1 MDKSHIY
8 SATRPIQ
15 TLDNSSI
22 LWGFILRSVA
32 QSLHSSMLSPP
43 FILGRSALPLLLCT
57 LLSACA
63 AVGPNYH
70 PPVTEQLA
78 VPSQWQAALPH
89 DGDTGQLLSWWAK
102 LQDASLNRLLQAA
115 EASNPSLQK
124 AAANIASARASVTTA
139 RASYQPT
146 LTGSAS
152 ASRGNTLGSAQTT
165 TSGGLDA
172 SWEIDLFGSVRRS
185 AESADALLQARQAD
199 WHDARVSLA
208 AEVATDYVTY
218 RACQLTLQTM
228 QSSALSNQAT
238 ARITQRSW
246 QAGMTARA
254 DADLA
259 DASAAS
265 ASASAIAQQA
275 ECDVTIKALVA
286 LTGLAE
292 PELRQL
298 LDTQP
303 PRLPSS
309 NSLAV
314 QTLPVD
320 LLSQRPDVVSAERAL
335 ASASAK
341 IGVAEADRYPR
352 LSLTGSLSSSRT
364 DGVDTTPWSFGP
376 SLSLPLLN
384 GGAKRAA
391 VDSAQAA
398 YDLALATYQQSVR
411 TAVQEVEQ
419 NLVQQDSAER
429 RTADVR
435 RSAEG
440 YRAYASAVEANWR
453 AGGDSLLNLEVA
465 RRNAITAEQ
474 SLITVQ
480 RDQLLYGIA
489 LYKAVGGGWS
499 VSLGDAK

>member
-1 MDKSHIY
+1 MLLPPTSP
-8 SATRPIQ
+8 A
-15 TLDNSSI
+15 
-22 LWGFILRSVA
+22 RSV
-32 QSLHSSMLSPP
+32 
-43 FILGRSALPLLLCT
+43 LPLLLCA

-63 AVGPNYH
+63 AVGQNYH
-70 PPVTEQLA
+70 PPAAEQLT

-89 DGDTGQLLSWWAK
+89 DGDTKQLLSWWAR
-102 LQDASLNRLLQAA
+102 LQDASLNRLLEAA

-139 RASYQPT
+139 HASGQPT
-146 LTGSAS
+146 LTGAAS
-152 ASRGNTLGSAQTT
+152 ASRSNTLGSAQTT
-165 TSGGLDA
+165 TSGGFDA

-185 AESADALLQARQAD
+185 AESASALLQARQAD

-208 AEVATDYVTY
+208 AEVATNYVTY
-218 RACQLTLQTM
+218 RACQLTLQTV
-228 QSSALSNQAT
+228 QSSARSNQAT
-238 ARITQRSW
+238 ADITRQSLR
-246 QAGMTARA
+246 AGMTSRA

-259 DASAAS
+259 DASAAN

-275 ECDVTIKALVA
+275 ECDVTIKSLVA

-292 PELRQL
+292 PALRQL
-298 LDTQP
+298 LNAQP
-303 PRLPSS
+303 PQLPPSG
-309 NSLAV
+309 SLAV
-314 QTLPVD
+314 PTLPVD
-320 LLSQRPDVVSAERAL
+320 LLSQRPDLVSAERAL
-335 ASASAK
+335 AAASAK

-352 LSLTGSLSSSRT
+352 LSLTGSLSGSRT
-364 DGVDTTPWSFGP
+364 NGVDTTPWSFGP

-419 NLVQQDSAER
+419 NLVQQMSAER
-429 RTADVR
+429 RTADVH

-465 RRNAITAEQ
+465 RRNAIAAEQ
-474 SLITVQ
+474 NLITVQ

-499 VSLGDAK
+499 ASYGDEK

>member
-1 MDKSHIY
+1 MVNARNVTSGFTLQHI
-8 SATRPIQ
+8 AQ
-15 TLDNSSI
+15 L
-22 LWGFILRSVA
+22 LRTT
-32 QSLHSSMLSPP
+32 MLSPL
-43 FILGRSALPLLLCT
+43 FFLGRSGLTLLCIA
-57 LLSACA
+57 LSGCA
-63 AVGPNYH
+63 AVGPTYRA
-70 PPVTEQLA
+70 PLTEQLA

-89 DGDTGQLLSWWAK
+89 AGDTQQLLAWWGR
-102 LQDASLNRLLQAA
+102 LNDPALTRLLQAA

-124 AAANIASARASVTTA
+124 ASANIASARASASTA
-139 RASYQPT
+139 RASGQPT

-152 ASRGNTLGSAQTT
+152 ASRNNTTTGSAQSTA
-165 TSGGLDA
+165 SGGLDA

-218 RACQLTLQTM
+218 RACQLTLRTSQAAADSSQT
-228 QSSALSNQAT
+228 T
-238 ARITQRSW
+238 ADVTRRSL
-246 QAGMTARA
+246 QAGMTSRA

-265 ASASAIAQQA
+265 ASASTIAQQA

-292 PELRQL
+292 PALRWL

-303 PRLPSS
+303 PKLPPSD
-309 NSLAV
+309 SLTV

-320 LLSQRPDVVSAERAL
+320 LLSQRPDLVSAERAL
-335 ASASAK
+335 AAASAK

-376 SLSLPLLN
+376 SLSLPLFN

-398 YDLALATYQQSVR
+398 YDLALASYQQAVR

-419 NLVQQDSAER
+419 NLVRQDSAER

-440 YRAYASAVEANWR
+440 YRSYATSVEANWR

-465 RRNAITAEQ
+465 RRNAIAAEQ
-474 SLITVQ
+474 TLITVQ

-489 LYKAVGGGWS
+489 LYKAVGGGWT
-499 VSLGDAK
+499 VSTGDTP

>member
-1 MDKSHIY
+1 
-8 SATRPIQ
+8 
-15 TLDNSSI
+15 
-22 LWGFILRSVA
+22 
-32 QSLHSSMLSPP
+32 MLSPP
-43 FILGRSALPLLLCT
+43 ILLSRSVLPLLLCV

-63 AVGPNYH
+63 AVGPNYR
-70 PPVTEQLA
+70 PPAAEQLT
-78 VPSQWQAALPH
+78 VPNQWQAALPH
-89 DGDTGQLLSWWAK
+89 GGDTSQLLNWWAR

-124 AAANIASARASVTTA
+124 AAANIASARANISA
-139 RASYQPT
+139 ERASYQPT
-146 LTGSAS
+146 LSGSAS
-152 ASRGNTLGSAQTT
+152 TSRSNSTGIAQTT
-165 TSGGLDA
+165 SSGELDA

-185 AESADALLQARQAD
+185 VESADALLQARQAD

-218 RACQLTLQTM
+218 RACQLTLQTV
-228 QSSALSNQAT
+228 QASALSNQAT
-238 ARITQRSW
+238 ANITRRSL
-246 QAGMTARA
+246 QAGMTSRA

-265 ASASAIAQQA
+265 ASANVISQQA

-286 LTGLAE
+286 LTGLTE
-292 PELRQL
+292 PALRQL

-303 PRLPSS
+303 PKLPPPD
-309 NSLAV
+309 SLTLH
-314 QTLPVD
+314 TLPVD
-320 LLSQRPDVVSAERAL
+320 LLSQRPDLVSAERAL

-352 LSLTGSLSSSRT
+352 LSLTGSLSRSRT
-364 DGVDTTPWSFGP
+364 DGVMTTPWSFGP

-391 VDSAQAA
+391 VDSAQAT
-398 YDLALATYQQSVR
+398 YDLELATYKQSVR
-411 TAVQEVEQ
+411 TAVQEVEK
-419 NLVQQDSAER
+419 NLLQQDSAER

-440 YRAYASAVEANWR
+440 YRSYATAVQANWR
-453 AGGDSLLNLEVA
+453 AGGDSLLNLESA
-465 RRNAITAEQ
+465 RRNAISAEQ

-499 VSLGDAK
+499 VSLGDEK

>member
-1 MDKSHIY
+1 M
-8 SATRPIQ
+8 P
-15 TLDNSSI
+15 
-22 LWGFILRSVA
+22 
-32 QSLHSSMLSPP
+32 SPP
-43 FILGRSALPLLLCT
+43 LLPHRTTLPLLLCT

-63 AVGPNYH
+63 AVGPSYQ
-70 PPVTEQLA
+70 PPAAPQLA

-89 DGDTGQLLSWWAK
+89 AGDTGQLLAWWQRFNDPA
-102 LQDASLNRLLQAA
+102 LTALLQAS

-124 AAANIASARASVTTA
+124 ATANIASARASATTA
-139 RASYQPT
+139 RASGQPVVS
-146 LTGSAS
+146 GAAS
-152 ASRGNTLGSAQTT
+152 ATRSNTLGSAQTSVT
-165 TSGGLDA
+165 GGLDA
-172 SWEIDLFGSVRRS
+172 SWEIDLFGSVRRA

-218 RACQLTLQTM
+218 RACQMTLQTV
-228 QSSALSNQAT
+228 QQNALSSQAT
-238 ARITQRSW
+238 ANITQRSL

-254 DADLA
+254 DAALA

-275 ECDVTIKALVA
+275 ECDVTVKALVA

-292 PELRQL
+292 PALRQQL
-298 LDTQP
+298 ATP
-303 PRLPSS
+303 TPRLPTPSGFQVSS
-309 NSLAV
+309 
-314 QTLPVD
+314 LPVD
-320 LLSQRPDVVSAERAL
+320 LLSQRPDLVSAERAL
-335 ASASAK
+335 AAASAQ

-352 LSLTGSLSSSRT
+352 LSLAGSLSSSRT
-364 DGVDTTPWSFGP
+364 AGVDTTPWSFGP

-391 VDSAQAA
+391 VDSARAA
-398 YDLALATYQQSVR
+398 YDLALATYQQAVR

-435 RSAEG
+435 RSADG
-440 YRAYASAVEANWR
+440 YRRYATAVEANWR
-453 AGGDSLLNLEVA
+453 AGGDSLLNLELA
-465 RRNAITAEQ
+465 RRNAIAAEQ
-474 SLITVQ
+474 TLITVQ

-499 VSLGDAK
+499 ASLGETK

>member
-1 MDKSHIY
+1 M
-8 SATRPIQ
+8 T
-15 TLDNSSI
+15 
-22 LWGFILRSVA
+22 
-32 QSLHSSMLSPP
+32 SPP
-43 FILGRSALPLLLCT
+43 FLSSRSALPLLPLLLCA

-63 AVGPNYH
+63 AVGPTYH
-70 PPVTEQLA
+70 SPAAEQLA

-89 DGDTGQLLSWWAK
+89 GGDTGQLLGWWAR

-115 EASNPSLQK
+115 ETNNPSLLK
-124 AAANIASARASVTTA
+124 ATANIASARASVSTA
-139 RASYQPT
+139 RAAGQPVV
-146 LTGSAS
+146 TGSAS
-152 ASRGNTLGSAQTT
+152 ATRSNTLGSAQTT

-185 AESADALLQARQAD
+185 TESADALLQARQAD

-218 RACQLTLQTM
+218 RACQLTLQTV

-238 ARITQRSW
+238 ARITQRSL

-286 LTGLAE
+286 LTGLQE
-292 PELRQL
+292 PALRQQ
-298 LDTQP
+298 LDAQP
-303 PRLPSS
+303 PQLPPPD
-309 NSLAV
+309 SLAV

-320 LLSQRPDVVSAERAL
+320 MLSQRPDLVSAERAL
-335 ASASAK
+335 AAASAE

-352 LSLTGSLSSSRT
+352 LSLTGSLSRSRT
-364 DGVDTTPWSFGP
+364 AGVDTTPWSFGP

-440 YRAYASAVEANWR
+440 YRSYANAVETNWR

-465 RRNAITAEQ
+465 RRNAIAAEQ
-474 SLITVQ
+474 TLITVQ

-499 VSLGDAK
+499 VSVGEVK

>member
-1 MDKSHIY
+1 
-8 SATRPIQ
+8 
-15 TLDNSSI
+15 
-22 LWGFILRSVA
+22 
-32 QSLHSSMLSPP
+32 
-43 FILGRSALPLLLCT
+43 
-57 LLSACA
+57 
-63 AVGPNYH
+63 
-70 PPVTEQLA
+70 
-78 VPSQWQAALPH
+78 
-89 DGDTGQLLSWWAK
+89 
-102 LQDASLNRLLQAA
+102 LNALLQSA
-115 EASNPSLQK
+115 ETNNPSLQK
-124 AAANIASARASVTTA
+124 AAANIASARANVSTT
-139 RASYQPT
+139 RASYQPS

-152 ASRGNTLGSAQTT
+152 ARRSNTLGTAQTT
-165 TSGGLDA
+165 TTGGLDA

-208 AEVATDYVTY
+208 AEVASDYVTY
-218 RACQLTLQTM
+218 RACQLTLQTV
-228 QSSALSNQAT
+228 QSNARSTQAT
-238 ARITQRSW
+238 ARITQQSL
-246 QAGMTARA
+246 QVGMTSRA

-265 ASASAIAQQA
+265 ASATVISQQT
-275 ECDVTIKALVA
+275 ECEVTIKALVA

-292 PELRQL
+292 PALRQQL
-298 LDTQP
+298 GAQP
-303 PRLPSS
+303 AQLPATD
-309 NSLAV
+309 SLTV
-314 QTLPVD
+314 LTLPVD
-320 LLSQRPDVVSAERAL
+320 LLSQRPDLVSAERAL

-352 LSLTGSLSSSRT
+352 LSLTGSLSRSRT
-364 DGVDTTPWSFGP
+364 DGADTTPWSFGP

-391 VDSAQAA
+391 VDSAHAG

-419 NLVQQDSAER
+419 NLVRQMSAER

-440 YRAYASAVEANWR
+440 YRRYATSVEANWR

-465 RRNAITAEQ
+465 WRNAISAEQ
-474 SLITVQ
+474 TLITVQ

-489 LYKAVGGGWS
+489 LYKAVGGGWP
-499 VSLGDAK
+499 VSLGGTK

>member
-1 MDKSHIY
+1 M
-8 SATRPIQ
+8 
-15 TLDNSSI
+15 
-22 LWGFILRSVA
+22 
-32 QSLHSSMLSPP
+32 
-43 FILGRSALPLLLCT
+43 LPLPRFARYRTLTLLHCA
-57 LLSACA
+57 LLSACT
-63 AVGPNYH
+63 AVGPSYQA
-70 PPVTEQLA
+70 PATEQLLTS
-78 VPSQWQAALPH
+78 SQWQAAEPH
-89 DGDTGQLLSWWAK
+89 GGNTGELLTWWK
-102 LQDASLNRLLQAA
+102 RLQDTSLNALLQSA
-115 EASNPSLQK
+115 EANNPSLQK
-124 AAANIASARASVTTA
+124 AAANIALARANVSTT

-152 ASRGNTLGSAQTT
+152 ARRSNTLGTAQTT
-165 TSGGLDA
+165 TTGALDA

-208 AEVATDYVTY
+208 AEVASDYVTY

-228 QSSALSNQAT
+228 QSSADSTQAT
-238 ARITQRSW
+238 ARITQRSL
-246 QAGMTARA
+246 QAGMTSRA

-259 DASAAS
+259 NASAAS

-275 ECDVTIKALVA
+275 ECDVTIKVLVT

-292 PELRQL
+292 PALRQL
-298 LDTQP
+298 LDAQP
-303 PRLPSS
+303 PQLPATD
-309 NSLAV
+309 SLTV
-314 QTLPVD
+314 HTLPVE
-320 LLSQRPDVVSAERAL
+320 LLSQRPDLVSAERAL
-335 ASASAK
+335 AAASAK

-352 LSLTGSLSSSRT
+352 LSLTGSLSRSRT
-364 DGVDTTPWSFGP
+364 DGADTTPWSFGP

-391 VDSAQAA
+391 VDSAQAG
-398 YDLALATYQQSVR
+398 YNLALATYQQSVR

-419 NLVQQDSAER
+419 NLIRQDGAER

-440 YRAYASAVEANWR
+440 YRRYATSVEANWR

-465 RRNAITAEQ
+465 RRNAISAEQ
-474 SLITVQ
+474 TLIAVQ

-499 VSLGDAK
+499 VSLGDTK

>member
-1 MDKSHIY
+1 MLPMPRF
-8 SATRPIQ
+8 TRHR
-15 TLDNSSI
+15 TLT
-22 LWGFILRSVA
+22 
-32 QSLHSSMLSPP
+32 
-43 FILGRSALPLLLCT
+43 LLFCA
-57 LLSACA
+57 LLSACT
-63 AVGPNYH
+63 AVGPYYQA
-70 PPVTEQLA
+70 PATEQLLTS
-78 VPSQWQAALPH
+78 SQWQAAQPH
-89 DGDTGQLLSWWAK
+89 GGNTGELLTWWK
-102 LQDASLNRLLQAA
+102 RLQDTSLNALLQSA
-115 EASNPSLQK
+115 EANNPSLQK
-124 AAANIASARASVTTA
+124 AAANIAAARANASTARASV
-139 RASYQPT
+139 QPT

-152 ASRGNTLGSAQTT
+152 ARRSNTLGTAQTT
-165 TSGGLDA
+165 TTGGLDA

-208 AEVATDYVTY
+208 AEVASDYVTY
-218 RACQLTLQTM
+218 RACQLTLQTV
-228 QSSALSNQAT
+228 QSNARSTQAT
-238 ARITQRSW
+238 SRITQRSL
-246 QAGMTARA
+246 QAGMTSRA

-265 ASASAIAQQA
+265 ASATVISQQT

-292 PELRQL
+292 PALRQQ
-298 LDTQP
+298 LDAQP
-303 PRLPSS
+303 PQLPPSD
-309 NSLAV
+309 SLSV

-320 LLSQRPDVVSAERAL
+320 LLSQRPDLVSAERAL
-335 ASASAK
+335 AASSAK

-352 LSLTGSLSSSRT
+352 LSLTGSLSRSRT

-376 SLSLPLLN
+376 SLSLPLFN

-419 NLVQQDSAER
+419 NLVRQDSAER

-440 YRAYASAVEANWR
+440 YRRYATSVEANWR

-465 RRNAITAEQ
+465 RRNAISAEQ
-474 SLITVQ
+474 TLITVQ

-499 VSLGDAK
+499 VSLGDTK